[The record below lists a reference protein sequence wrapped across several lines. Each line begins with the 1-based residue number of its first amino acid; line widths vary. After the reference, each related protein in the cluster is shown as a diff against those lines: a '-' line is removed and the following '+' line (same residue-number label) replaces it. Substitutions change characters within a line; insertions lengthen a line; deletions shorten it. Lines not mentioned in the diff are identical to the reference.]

1 MKSQRRHE
9 LEKNVLAE
17 QMARVSAQIQPYAH
31 LILAGVLLVAVAIL
45 AYSVW
50 HYIAAGRAE
59 QGWEALSVAMLPG
72 ERGDVDTASLEQVG
86 EDFAGTDV
94 GHWAKVIAADT
105 HLNEGCDYLFSSR
118 AIANQELRK
127 AVELYTEVLAE
138 ARKPAIR
145 ERATFGLA
153 RALEAQGDL
162 ERARSRYKDVV
173 QQWPEGPFTSRAQ
186 QRVDDLSRPRT
197 LEFYDRFAQF
207 DPQPER
213 MGDPDDVFPF
223 DWDALEEAP
232 IEPRGAAPLMPDA
245 PPAEVLPPAPDLGP
259 AVILPDAPETPA
271 TAPDVS
277 DTPDADPETDDAPGE
292 DEIPQ

>member
-138 ARKPAIR
+138 TRNPTIR

-153 RALEAQGDL
+153 RAFEAQGDL
-162 ERARSRYKDVV
+162 ERARTRYEEVV
-173 QQWPEGPFTSRAQ
+173 RQWPEGPFVVRAE
-186 QRVDDLSRPRT
+186 QRLEDLSRTQT

-207 DPQPER
+207 EPQPAVADGPGE
-213 MGDPDDVFPF
+213 GIPF
-223 DWDALEEAP
+223 DWDFLGEDPTLPLGEMPFSPEVPSDEELP
-232 IEPRGAAPLMPDA
+232 PHIDLTPPSITPDFPAAPEGDG
-245 PPAEVLPPAPDLGP
+245 V
-259 AVILPDAPETPA
+259 
-271 TAPDVS
+271 
-277 DTPDADPETDDAPGE
+277 DTPDPPME
-292 DEIPQ
+292 D